1 MIRVLNNNQRNIV
14 PTNHLRNFHLKVIP
28 VILAGGV
35 GVQLWPRSREK
46 KPKQS
51 IHLIGEGTMI
61 QNSIVRLLPMFELHD
76 IHIITTQPLIHS
88 LQEQLPMIPK
98 GNFIVEPQAKNTA
111 TALTYASIVLSK
123 KYNDEL
129 ILVSL
134 PSDHLINNIGE
145 FQNFLEL
152 AINVATEKN
161 MLVTLGIEPT
171 RAESSFG
178 YIQITEKKYD
188 LEEFYAKGVRYI
200 ANFAE
205 KPDIAT
211 AQRFVDAGDF
221 LWNSGIFVW
230 KSSVFWKE
238 LEQYLPDVFASFSPL
253 FSIKNQE
260 EFSNSVQY
268 AYQVTRGISID
279 YGILEKSKNVLVIP
293 STFGWSDVG
302 TWDEVHRL
310 SKKDVKNNVLEGDV
324 VAINV
329 SNCLV
334 STSGRMVSMV
344 GVNDLIVIDTNDVVL
359 ICQRGDSSSVK
370 DVVDF
375 LHRKNIHQF
384 L

>member
-1 MIRVLNNNQRNIV
+1 MLNNNEDNNV
-14 PTNHLRNFHLKVIP
+14 PSFLIARFHLKVIP

-61 QNSIVRLLPMFELHD
+61 QNTIVRLLPMFELQE
-76 IHIITTQPLIHS
+76 IHIITTQPLLHS

-98 GNFIVEPQAKNTA
+98 GNFIIEPQAKNTA
-111 TALTYASIVLSK
+111 IALTFASIFLSK

-134 PSDHLINNIGE
+134 PSDHLINNVGE
-145 FQNFLEL
+145 FQNYLEI
-152 AINVATEKN
+152 AIQTATEKN

-188 LEEFYAKGVRYI
+188 LGDFYDKGVRYI
-200 ANFAE
+200 SNFAE

-230 KSSVFWKE
+230 KNSVFWNE
-238 LEQYLPDVFASFSPL
+238 LEEHLPDVSSAFSPL
-253 FSIKNQE
+253 FSIDNYDA
-260 EFSNSVQY
+260 FRDGIQY

-279 YGILEKSKNVLVIP
+279 YGILEKSKNVLVIS

-334 STSGRMVSMV
+334 STNGRMVSLV
-344 GVNDLIVIDTNDVVL
+344 GVNDLIVVDTNDVLL
-359 ICQRGDSSSVK
+359 ICQRGDSASVK
-370 DVVDF
+370 EVVDF

>member
-1 MIRVLNNNQRNIV
+1 M
-14 PTNHLRNFHLKVIP
+14 KVIP
-28 VILAGGV
+28 VILAGGI
-35 GVQLWPRSREK
+35 GVQLWPKSREK

-76 IHIITTQPLIHS
+76 IHIITTLPLLHS
-88 LQEQLPMIPK
+88 LQEQLPMVPK

-111 TALTYASIVLSK
+111 TALTYSSIVLSK

-188 LEEFYAKGVRYI
+188 LEQFYDKGVRYI

-230 KSSVFWKE
+230 KNSVFWKE
-238 LEQYLPDVFASFSPL
+238 LEQHLPDVFATFSPL
-253 FSIKNQE
+253 FSVDNPLD
-260 EFSNSVQY
+260 FTSGVQY

-334 STSGRMVSMV
+334 STNGRLVSMV
-344 GVNDLIVIDTNDVVL
+344 GVNDLIVIDTNDAVL

-375 LHRKNIHQF
+375 LHRKNIQQF

>member
-1 MIRVLNNNQRNIV
+1 
-14 PTNHLRNFHLKVIP
+14 
-28 VILAGGV
+28 
-35 GVQLWPRSREK
+35 
-46 KPKQS
+46 
-51 IHLIGEGTMI
+51 
-61 QNSIVRLLPMFELHD
+61 
-76 IHIITTQPLIHS
+76 
-88 LQEQLPMIPK
+88 
-98 GNFIVEPQAKNTA
+98 
-111 TALTYASIVLSK
+111 
-123 KYNDEL
+123 
-129 ILVSL
+129 
-134 PSDHLINNIGE
+134 LINNIGE

-178 YIQITEKKYD
+178 YIQITEKRYD
-188 LEEFYAKGVRYI
+188 LEHFYEKGVRYI
-200 ANFAE
+200 SNFAE

-230 KSSVFWKE
+230 KNSVFWKE
-238 LEQYLPDVFASFSPL
+238 LEQHLPDVFATFSPL
-253 FSIKNQE
+253 FDVRNQE
-260 EFSNSVQY
+260 EFTAGVQY

-334 STSGRMVSMV
+334 STNGRLVSMV
-344 GVNDLIVIDTNDVVL
+344 GVNDLIVIDTNDAVL

-375 LHRKNIHQF
+375 LHRKNIQQF